1 MKPYNDYS
9 LVLLKNGSTTIGQTT
24 ISRNVELVVML
35 ETKLPNRTL
44 LVLPRNNLEM
54 SGK

>member
-1 MKPYNDYS
+1 MKPYKDYS
-9 LVLLKNGSTTIGQTT
+9 LVLFKKNKSTT